1 MRVDFFRW
9 PARTVRVHKV
19 RMEAT
24 KNPLIASTATV
35 VAFRAIQDWDR
46 LGQISH
52 RGGIL
57 QYIPRYSANLGWEQ
71 GYIMLYEPCIAKSAQ
86 KRKTIISKKVLQKIG
101 HPTCS
106 NSRIPKD
113 SCNIHLHN
121 RLGSHYLGS
130 PQPKSFAE

>member
-57 QYIPRYSANLGWEQ
+57 QYTAVIPL
-71 GYIMLYEPCIAKSAQ
+71 I
-86 KRKTIISKKVLQKIG
+86 
-101 HPTCS
+101 
-106 NSRIPKD
+106 
-113 SCNIHLHN
+113 
-121 RLGSHYLGS
+121 
-130 PQPKSFAE
+130 